1 MTTTAWQNVTPP
13 HVHQGLKPPNRLLWL
28 AEGRSLWELGFS
40 LTAAPVLLTAP
51 RGDGHPVLFLPGFLA
66 GDASTAPLRTYFKLL
81 GYDVR
86 AWDQGRNFGGVQR
99 MRAALLRR
107 LRSVYEATGR
117 KVSIVGWS
125 LGGVYARL
133 LAVEAP
139 DLVRSVITLGT
150 PFSRSPHASNVS
162 DLYRQISG
170 EGLTEEE
177 LELEMMLPHEF
188 DRVGHDIDV
197 PTTSIYSKLDGVVD
211 WRASMLRPN
220 GWTENIEVVGA
231 SHIGLGVNAAVLWIA
246 ADRLAQPDGT
256 FRPFRRRG
264 PFALAYGRA

>member
-1 MTTTAWQNVTPP
+1 MTSTTWQNATPP
-13 HVHQGLKPPNRLLWL
+13 HVHQGLRPPNRLLWL
-28 AEGRSLWELGFS
+28 AEGRSLWEFGFS
-40 LTAAPVLLTAP
+40 LGAAPVLMTAP
-51 RGDGHPVLFLPGFLA
+51 RGDGHPVLVLPGFLA
-66 GDASTAPLRTYFKLL
+66 SDASTAPMRAYFKLL

-86 AWDQGRNFGGVQR
+86 AWDLGRNFGGVER
-99 MRAALLRR
+99 MRGALLRR
-107 LRSVYEATGR
+107 LRSIYETTGR
-117 KVSIVGWS
+117 RVSVVGWS

-139 DLVRSVITLGT
+139 ELVRSVITLGT

-188 DRVGHDIDV
+188 DRVGHDIEV

-220 GWTENIEVVGA
+220 GWTENVEVVGG
-231 SHIGLGVNAAVLWIA
+231 SHVGLGVNAAVWWLA
-246 ADRLAQPDGT
+246 ADRLAQVDGT
-256 FRPFRRRG
+256 FRAFRRGGPFR
-264 PFALAYGRA
+264 LAYGRA